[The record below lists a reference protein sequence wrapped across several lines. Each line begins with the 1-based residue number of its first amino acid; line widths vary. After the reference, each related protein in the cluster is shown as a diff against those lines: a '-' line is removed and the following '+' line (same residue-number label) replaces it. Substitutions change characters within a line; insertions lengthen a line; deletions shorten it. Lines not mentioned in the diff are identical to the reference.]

1 MASRGD
7 TPIRTVVVHCPDWPV
22 AAAGAGPDE
31 PAAVFHANRVV
42 AATAA
47 ARADDVVPG
56 LRRREA
62 QGRCP
67 GLAVYDHD
75 PARDAR
81 AFEPV
86 AAALATLTP
95 RVEVTR
101 PGTCSF
107 VSRGPSRYHGGDAAL
122 AERAEAVARG
132 AVAGQAAVRV
142 GVADGPFAALL
153 AAAGPGTG
161 HGPAAG
167 TAGRSSAGSCASGA
181 AGPVTVVAPG
191 ESAMFLAPLPVTMLA
206 EWADAAGAAG
216 IECTGGLSRSG
227 SADTAEV
234 DELVDVLGRLGLHT
248 LGAFAAI
255 PAGQVLGRFGLTG
268 VTAHRLAAG
277 LDPRPLSTR
286 PIPPELAVAAEI
298 EPPAERVDRVAFVAR
313 ALADELL
320 GRLHHDGLACARL
333 LVVAE
338 TEHGERLE
346 RCWRTD
352 TGFGIAGVAAVA
364 DRVRWQLDGW
374 LSGPP
379 AVRPTSGV
387 TRLTLAPEELVTAG
401 SRQPGFWGGTA
412 GAGARV
418 VRSVARV
425 SGLLGLGAVRVPE
438 LRGGRD
444 PAGQVRLVPAAAVD
458 LDESRQAT
466 IPAHHLPWPGRLPS
480 PTPTMV
486 GDAVPQAGSEQAGAG
501 ADGLGSTA
509 ADVLDAGGQVV
520 GVDGRG
526 TLSAPPAMVQIA
538 GRRQA
543 VVAWAGPWPADERWW
558 DSEHHRRRAR
568 LQVTTD
574 DTACLLVREDGR
586 WWLEAVYA

>member
-1 MASRGD
+1 MPAGSGGDTGLAD

-42 AATAA
+42 AATAT
-47 ARADDVVPG
+47 ARAEGVVPG

-67 GLAVYDHD
+67 GLAVHDHD

-107 VSRGPSRYHGGDAAL
+107 ASRGPSRYHGGDAAL
-122 AERAEAVARG
+122 AERAEAVTRG
-132 AVAGQAAVRV
+132 AVAGRAGVRV

-153 AAAGPGTG
+153 AAV
-161 HGPAAG
+161 
-167 TAGRSSAGSCASGA
+167 GRAPVREPT
-181 AGPVTVVAPG
+181 GPVKVVAPG
-191 ESAMFLAPLPVTMLA
+191 ESAAFLAPLPVTVLA
-206 EWADAAGAAG
+206 EWAGAAG
-216 IECTGGLSRSG
+216 GGSEPGDAG
-227 SADTAEV
+227 STEIV
-234 DELVDVLGRLGLHT
+234 ELVDVLGRLGLHT
-248 LGAFAAI
+248 LGVFAAI
-255 PAGQVLGRFGLTG
+255 PAGQVLGRFGPTG
-268 VTAHRLAAG
+268 VAAHRLAAG
-277 LDPRPLSTR
+277 FDPRPLSTR
-286 PIPPELAVAAEI
+286 PIPPELTVAAEI

-352 TGFGIAGVAAVA
+352 TGFGTAGVGAVA

-401 SRQPGFWGGTA
+401 SRQPGFWGGAA
-412 GAGARV
+412 GAGERV

-425 SGLLGLGAVRVPE
+425 SGLLGLGAVCVPE

-444 PAGQVRLVPAAAVD
+444 PAGQVRLVPASAVD

-486 GDAVPQAGSEQAGAG
+486 RAAVPRGGPDQAGAG